1 MISLIFSGAGGF
13 TIAVGELCTRFT
25 ALYFEIDV
33 PWWLGAMLLAV
44 GAWWINVRGTSFA
57 TGIQFAIVL
66 LSVIPFLMTAIAA
79 VLEAGA
85 ANTWA
90 VFAWNNPHG
99 GDLFAALLFS
109 ILLFGGFET
118 AGALAEE
125 SNKPRRDIPIAL
137 VVTVTAAALLLVF
150 CSYAGT
156 IHYGQEAVSKD
167 WGGVMDGYAR
177 MAEVLIGPWA
187 ALWIRLA
194 VLVDFAATCIGFT
207 LAASKGIFALARAGR
222 LPAPLARTNRHGAP
236 SMASSVVLGCAL
248 VVIAGGMF
256 VPAAARFQTLFVSAT
271 AQALLLV
278 LVYVMLAAGGL
289 ALLLRAPK
297 SQPAW
302 RWIVFPAAMVVPLLA
317 LYGTLVPLPGSPEIY
332 GLAAGILALALTGG
346 WVVALKRRGLV

>member
-1 MISLIFSGAGGF
+1 LGLYVILLISSGAGGF

-44 GAWWINVRGTSFA
+44 GAWWINVRGASFA
-57 TGIQFAIVL
+57 TGMQFAIVL

-79 VLEAGA
+79 VLEACA

-90 VFAWNNPHG
+90 VFARSNPHG

-125 SNKPRRDIPIAL
+125 SNNPRRDIPIVLA
-137 VVTVTAAALLLVF
+137 VTVTAAALLLVF
-150 CSYAGT
+150 SSYAGT
-156 IHYGQEAVSKD
+156 IHYGQEAVSND
-167 WGGVMDGYAR
+167 WGDVMDGYAW

-194 VLVDFAATCIGFT
+194 VLVGFAATCIGFT

-222 LPAPLARTNRHGAP
+222 LPAPLACNNRHGVPA
-236 SMASSVVLGCAL
+236 MASSVVFGCAL

-256 VPAAARFQTLFVSAT
+256 VPAAGRFQTLFVSAT

-278 LVYVMLAAGGL
+278 LLYVTLAAGGL

-302 RWIVFPAAMVVPLLA
+302 RWIVFPAAMVIPLLA
-317 LYGTLVPLPGSPEIY
+317 LCGTLAHCQ
-332 GLAAGILALALTGG
+332 AASRFTA
-346 WVVALKRRGLV
+346 WPP